1 MKALWLIF
9 LPILLLSAGCNKS
22 SDEGKIPEVDSDREN
37 SGEASLFILNQAI
50 TDEPENPV
58 YFFKRS
64 KIYYRTGNLQLALND
79 IDNAI
84 HYNNTNPE
92 FYFQLSKIDYAMH
105 RLPMALK
112 AAIASEELK
121 STDPELYILMSQIYM
136 DLRNEVKSNEY
147 LNKAEAIA
155 PHHTDLFVLK
165 ARINA
170 ARGDTAAAI
179 ANLFTSIQRDE
190 HNLSSYKELVR
201 IYESSRKTDSALIF
215 LTIGRSLSPHD
226 PFFYYY
232 DGRFFES
239 LNFKK
244 AAQKSY
250 ETALKSDSTYYL
262 AYYSLALMAY
272 KQENYSSA
280 LKNFVNVVK
289 YDPTQKEANLY
300 AAELYEKNNQG
311 YEAISYYERAR
322 AADTANVKA
331 KDALEKL
338 YLQYPERKK
347 IPAKDILSIKPDTS
361 VIVKKDTIIKPVM
374 PAPQSIT
381 PPVNNRPLNP
391 KPQKKDS
398 DSAAKTPAVIQREQV
413 KKDTVK

>member
-1 MKALWLIF
+1 MKTLWLFF
-9 LPILLLSAGCNKS
+9 LPILLLNAGCNRKS
-22 SDEGKIPEVDSDREN
+22 EEGKIPQADFDLEN
-37 SGEASLFILNQAI
+37 SGEASIFVLNQAI
-50 TDEPENPV
+50 TDEPENPT
-58 YFFKRS
+58 YYYKRS
-64 KIYYRTGNLQLALND
+64 EIYYRTGNLQLALND
-79 IDNAI
+79 INNAI
-84 HYNNTNPE
+84 HYSKTNPE

-105 RLPMALK
+105 RFPMALK
-112 AAIASEELK
+112 AAIAAEELK
-121 STDPELYILMSQIYM
+121 SGDPELYILMSQIYM
-136 DLRNEVKSNEY
+136 DLRNEQKSNEY
-147 LNKAEAIA
+147 LNKAEAMA

-165 ARINA
+165 ARINV
-170 ARGDTAAAI
+170 ARGDTTSAI
-179 ANLFTSIQRDE
+179 ANLFAALKKDE

-201 IYESSRKTDSALIF
+201 IYESSRKTDSALIL
-215 LTIGRSLSPHD
+215 LTIGRSLSPRD

-239 LNFKK
+239 MNFKK

-322 AADTANVKA
+322 AADTSNIKA

-338 YLQYPERKK
+338 YLQYPARKK
-347 IPAKDILSIKPDTS
+347 VPAKDTLSVKPDTS
-361 VIVKKDTIIKPVM
+361 VIVKKDSIIKPVT
-374 PAPQSIT
+374 PVPPKTI
-381 PPVNNRPLNP
+381 PPVNNRTLNP
-391 KPQKKDS
+391 RPAKKDS
-398 DSAAKTPAVIQREQV
+398 DNVRNTPAVIQPGQI